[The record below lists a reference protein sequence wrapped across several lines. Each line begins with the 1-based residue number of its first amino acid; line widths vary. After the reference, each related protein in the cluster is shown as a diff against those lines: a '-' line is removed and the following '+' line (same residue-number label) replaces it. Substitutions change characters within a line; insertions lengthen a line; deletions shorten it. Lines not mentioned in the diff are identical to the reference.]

1 MTHLSQATVF
11 TWFVSHLLKTPAP
24 FQTSR
29 CGFILHL
36 RSNSHQHSFGNR
48 HDVDPKGHK
57 SHLHFKE
64 EVSGSSGW
72 TCPRALSV
80 RYACLNYS
88 QSELM
93 AVTGKKEGFLG
104 EIACLKC
111 VSGCIRIWAFWMPLK
126 SVWCGNAVL
135 CRVKRCGHIYH
146 CLVNLSRAIG
156 NVAWNISSHRF
167 SIMFKLVRKS
177 MH

>member
-11 TWFVSHLLKTPAP
+11 A
-24 FQTSR
+24 
-29 CGFILHL
+29 LHL
-36 RSNSHQHSFGNR
+36 FLNPGTFADLSMWLYPPSQVKQTPTQFCYR
-48 HDVDPKGHK
+48 HDVDPKRHK

-80 RYACLNYS
+80 SYACLNYS

-93 AVTGKKEGFLG
+93 AVTGKKEGFLE

-111 VSGCIRIWAFWMPLK
+111 VSGYISVWAFWMPLK
-126 SVWCGNAVL
+126 SGKAVR
-135 CRVKRCGHIYH
+135 CRLKVRSHLWLFCEFSWVK
-146 CLVNLSRAIG
+146 
-156 NVAWNISSHRF
+156 SSYFNRNPCD
-167 SIMFKLVRKS
+167 LQ
-177 MH
+177 